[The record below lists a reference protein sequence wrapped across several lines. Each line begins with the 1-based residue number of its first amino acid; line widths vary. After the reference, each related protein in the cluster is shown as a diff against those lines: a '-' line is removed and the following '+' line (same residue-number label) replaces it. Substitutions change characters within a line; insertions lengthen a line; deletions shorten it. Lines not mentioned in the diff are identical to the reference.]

1 MITLLTNYSSIYNR
15 RFKAWRMLAA
25 NAGLIDADYGVGTQ
39 DQPSSSLS
47 IQKLHLSNGVRV
59 SSLVYKFMKAG
70 NAARAEKR
78 WEDAVSFF
86 QQAANSDP
94 TLAHVWI
101 QLGHAFNMVMQQAS
115 ARKAYLRAAAL
126 NHASGEGFLHAGQWS
141 ERTGEIDL
149 AIEYFKAAYL
159 NNDTTEAGLDG
170 LRKLRPSLAKFLEDA
185 KDLSLSSSRK
195 IRDLV
200 WNCYGESPISDCQ
213 IEFVFDVSDLIAH
226 YKNSKFPTGIQRVQ
240 IEVIESFANK
250 NSSNMGIFFYID
262 GRDDFINL
270 PLPLFLELARVSRVG
285 SAQEWSVLIKIF
297 FESVVFAD
305 TFSFQ
310 NDMIVVNLG
319 TSWWIYNYFLKIRNL
334 KKRYGIKFISYVH
347 DLIPVVASEH
357 CVTGVT
363 VDYIT
368 WLAGAYEHSDGF
380 VTNSASTTSDLLFS
394 MRFMGRNLSDDR
406 VKTVPLNASFSNQV
420 VNSGI
425 YRSQTSLAK
434 WGLKKRKFVLF
445 VSTVES
451 RKNHELAFLAWERLC
466 EMRGADN
473 VPELVCVGKDGWL
486 NHKAHSV
493 IERNPMLSDKIS
505 FITRVDDDELKA
517 LYHASLFTLYP
528 SHYEGWGLPITE
540 SLSFG
545 RIPVYADNSSLPE
558 AGDGFGVIFE
568 SGNILQLC
576 NKINDLLEDQNYHSS
591 LEKNILDNYKPMS
604 WHLIAEKIEEFSKKV
619 ECNQQFPSM
628 SSLILGEY
636 IPLALLRTNVV
647 WKGIGSGEVY
657 RVGEN
662 WLWPGKGCCRIKPG
676 TAHLRLGVLPCELC
690 RVFVHMVGLD
700 SQLCNYVIRS
710 ADNIVASGA
719 IDAKSML
726 WSVFD
731 VVVEDGYLSISI
743 ESDES
748 EIVEMN
754 HGGTTK
760 LYSQGLGIMGVA
772 VSDARN
778 PNDRLDFLSAVTNH
792 DLSPVTRYRQQE

>member
-1 MITLLTNYSSIYNR
+1 MTTLLTNYSSINNR
-15 RFKAWRMLAA
+15 RSRVWAALAA
-25 NAGLIDADYGVGTQ
+25 KAGIVDAVYGVGTR
-39 DQPSSSLS
+39 DQPSTALS
-47 IQKLHLSNGVRV
+47 IRKLHLSNGVRV
-59 SSLVYKFMKAG
+59 SRSVHKFMEAG
-70 NAARAEKR
+70 NTARSEKR
-78 WEDAVSFF
+78 WADAVSFF
-86 QQAANSDP
+86 QQATNSDP
-94 TLAHVWI
+94 ALAHVWI
-101 QLGHAFNMVMQQAS
+101 QLGHAFNMVAQYAS

-126 NHASGEGFLHAGQWS
+126 NHTSGEGFLHAGQWS
-141 ERTGEIDL
+141 EKIGELDL

-159 NNDTTEAGLDG
+159 NDDTKNAALAG
-170 LRKLRPSLAKFLEDA
+170 LRKLRPSLAKFLDDA
-185 KDLSLSSSRK
+185 RSLDSSSSRK
-195 IRDLV
+195 TFDFVSNGYPENSAFDR
-200 WNCYGESPISDCQ
+200 Q

-250 NSSNMGIFFYID
+250 NNLNMGIFFYVD

-285 SAQEWSVLIKIF
+285 SLQEWSVLIKIF

-310 NDMIVVNLG
+310 NNMTVVNLG

-334 KKRYGIKFISYVH
+334 KNDFSIKFISYVH

-357 CVTGVT
+357 CVAGVT

-380 VTNSASTTSDLLFS
+380 VTNSSSTTADLLFS
-394 MRFMGRNLSDDR
+394 MRFMGRNLSDDC
-406 VKTVPLNASFSNQV
+406 VKTVPLNASFSTEIV
-420 VNSGI
+420 DPGTYS
-425 YRSQTSLAK
+425 SQSSLAK
-434 WGLKKRKFVLF
+434 WGLKNRKFVLF

-451 RKNHELAFLAWERLC
+451 RKNHELAFMAWERLC
-466 EMRGADN
+466 EMRGAAN

-545 RIPVYADNSSLPE
+545 RIPVYADNSSLAE
-558 AGDGFGVIFE
+558 AGDGFGVMFE
-568 SGNILQLC
+568 SGNVVQLC
-576 NKINDLLEDQNYHSS
+576 NKVSELLEDQNYRSA
-591 LEKNILDNYKPMS
+591 LEKDILENYKAVS
-604 WHLIAEKIEEFSKKV
+604 WSLIAEKIEYFSKQV
-619 ECNQQFPSM
+619 RFNQQFPLV
-628 SSLILGEY
+628 SSLTLGEY
-636 IPLALLRTNVV
+636 VPFELLRTNIV

-657 RVGEN
+657 RLGDN
-662 WLWPGKGCCRIKPG
+662 WLWPGNGCCRIKPG
-676 TAHLRLGVLPCELC
+676 TAHLRLGVVPCEIS
-690 RVFVHMVGLD
+690 RVFLHLVGLS
-700 SQLCNYVIRS
+700 SQFCNYVIR
-710 ADNIVASGA
+710 AGNNIVASGT
-719 IDAKSML
+719 IGAKTML

-731 VVVEDGYLSISI
+731 TVVEDGYLSISV
-743 ESDES
+743 ESNES
-748 EIVEMN
+748 EIVELN

-760 LYSQGLGIMGVA
+760 LYSQGLGIVGVA

-792 DLSPVTRYRQQE
+792 DLSNVMRYRLQE